1 MPVNLKQEKRAVSTL
16 ALLYSLR
23 MLGLFMVLPVMTLYG
38 TQYEGSTPVL
48 IGLALGV
55 YGASQALLQL
65 PLGVLSD
72 RVGRKAVIVGGLLMF
87 VIGSI
92 VAALSDSIY
101 GLIIG
106 RALQG
111 SGAIS
116 GTLMAMVS
124 DLTSEQHRTKAM
136 ATIGASIGL
145 SFGVS
150 MLLGPVIAH
159 AGGLSGLF
167 WFTALLA
174 IAGLA
179 LVFFVLPEPPAET
192 LHCPHR
198 DTLPVPA
205 LLWRVLCDSQLFRLN
220 VGIFCLHMVLM
231 ASFVVVP
238 HLLEQQLGLDRQHH
252 WEVYL
257 PVLGGS
263 FVAMIPLMVI
273 GEKKRMVK
281 QVFVFAVGALAF
293 ALLFLGAAYPFN
305 AALLAGLFLFFFA
318 FNLLEAQ
325 LPSLVSKQSFAGGR
339 GTAMSVYSTSQF
351 LGTFAGGA
359 LGGLMLH
366 LGEPRWL
373 FWALSLPVALWCW
386 LAATMQEPQYLL
398 NMMLPF
404 RGNPDS
410 VRRQLLQVRGVTQV
424 LVVPE
429 EKMAYLKADDA
440 GLDRPALDALRDS
453 WARNEE

>member
-1 MPVNLKQEKRAVSTL
+1 VPVNLQQEKRAVSTL
-16 ALLYSLR
+16 AALYSLR
-23 MLGLFMVLPVMTLYG
+23 MLGLFLVLPVMSLYG
-38 TQYEGSTPVL
+38 AQYEYSTPVL
-48 IGLALGV
+48 IGMAMGM
-55 YGASQALLQL
+55 YGATQAILQM

-72 RVGRKAVIVGGLLMF
+72 RIGRKTVIIGGLAMF
-87 VIGSI
+87 IIGSI
-92 VAALSDSIY
+92 VAALSTSIY

-124 DLTSEQHRTKAM
+124 DLTSEQNRTKSM
-136 ATIGASIGL
+136 ATIGACIGL

-150 MLLGPVIAH
+150 MLLGPVLTH
-159 AGGLSGLF
+159 FGGLSGLF
-167 WFTALLA
+167 WVTALLGL
-174 IAGLA
+174 AGLA
-179 LVFFVLPEPPAET
+179 LVFFVLPEPPVET

-205 LLWRVLCDSQLFRLN
+205 LLWRVLRDGQLFRLN
-220 VGIFCLHMVLM
+220 SGIFCLHMVLM
-231 ASFVVVP
+231 AAFVVVP
-238 HLLEQQLGLDRQHH
+238 HLLEKQMGLDRQHH

-273 GEKKRMVK
+273 GEKKRLVK
-281 QVFVFAVGALAF
+281 PVFVFAVGALVF
-293 ALLFLGAAYPFN
+293 ALLFLGAAYQFN
-305 AALLAGLFLFFFA
+305 AALLSGLFLFFFA

-325 LPSLVSKQSFAGGR
+325 LPSLVSKQTFAGGK
-339 GTAMSVYSTSQF
+339 GTAMGVYSTSQF

-359 LGGLMLH
+359 LGGVMLH
-366 LGEPRWL
+366 FGEPRWL
-373 FWALSLPVALWCW
+373 FWALAIPVAGWCW

-404 RGNPDS
+404 DGDADT
-410 VRRQLLQVRGVTQV
+410 VRKQLQDVRGVAQV

-429 EKMAYLKADDA
+429 EKMAYLKVDDMV
-440 GLDRPALDALRDS
+440 LDKSALELLR
-453 WARNEE
+453 AA